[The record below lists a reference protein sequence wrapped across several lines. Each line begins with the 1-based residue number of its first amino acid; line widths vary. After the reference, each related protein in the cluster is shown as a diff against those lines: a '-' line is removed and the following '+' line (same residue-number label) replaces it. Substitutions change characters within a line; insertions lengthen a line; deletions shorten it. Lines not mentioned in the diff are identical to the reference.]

1 MALRVGRIPF
11 LVCAP
16 FFHDFLGREFEFG
29 DVEFV
34 DGAPSAHCAGLKNGS
49 IHLSPASSIT
59 FAQKPGAFV
68 LAPDICTSCSFEVR
82 SVKLFSKVPI
92 EELSHKTVCL
102 TAQSMTSINLLKILL
117 QERFGLEPV
126 YKSGTYEATDDACL
140 LIGDQALEENE
151 RHRFAFG
158 YDLGALWQDWQQVPF
173 VFGAWIVAKSALK
186 PDLEQSLFRYLQAT
200 RDSVEKFRENPTKA
214 LDKWLAHY
222 PVDLPR
228 AVVENY
234 YSAIDYRFTDDRK
247 RSLSLFFEHAAA
259 LGLIE
264 TAPNLEFLA
273 FPSQDV

>member
-1 MALRVGRIPF
+1 
-11 LVCAP
+11 
-16 FFHDFLGREFEFG
+16 
-29 DVEFV
+29 
-34 DGAPSAHCAGLKNGS
+34 
-49 IHLSPASSIT
+49 
-59 FAQKPGAFV
+59 V

-92 EELSHKTVCL
+92 EDLSHKTVCL

-117 QERFGLEPV
+117 HERFGLEPV
-126 YKSGTYEATDDACL
+126 YKSGTYEPIDDACL

-151 RHRFAFG
+151 RHRFAFD
-158 YDLGALWQDWQQVPF
+158 YDLGALWQDWQKVPF

-200 RDSVEKFRENPTKA
+200 RESVERFRENPMAA
-214 LDKWLAHY
+214 LDKWLARY

-228 AVVENY
+228 SIVENY
-234 YSAIDYRFTDDRK
+234 YSAIDYRFTDERK
-247 RSLSLFFEHAAA
+247 RSLALFFEHAAA

-273 FPSQDV
+273 FPSQEV

>member
-16 FFHDFLGREFEFG
+16 FFHDFLGRESEFA

-34 DGAPSAHCAGLKNGS
+34 DGAPSAHCASLKDGS

-82 SVKLFSKVPI
+82 SVKLFAKYPI
-92 EELSHKTVCL
+92 EELNGKLVRL
-102 TAQSMTSINLLKILL
+102 TAQSMTSVNLLKILL
-117 QERFGLEPV
+117 QERFCLEPQYRV
-126 YKSGTYEATDDACL
+126 GAYELTDDACL

-151 RHRFAFG
+151 RHRFAYC
-158 YDLGALWQDWQQVPF
+158 YDLGTLWQDWQHVPF
-173 VFGAWIVAKSALK
+173 VFGAWIVSKEALK
-186 PDLEQSLFRYLQAT
+186 PDLEQTLKDYLQAT
-200 RDSVEKFRENPTKA
+200 RESVERFRRDPSTCLSRW
-214 LDKWLAHY
+214 LDRY
-222 PVDLPR
+222 PVALPR
-228 AVVENY
+228 SIIENY
-234 YSAIDYRFTDDRK
+234 YSALDYRFTDDRK

-264 TAPNLEFLA
+264 RAPALEFLS
-273 FPSQDV
+273 F

>member
-1 MALRVGRIPF
+1 
-11 LVCAP
+11 
-16 FFHDFLGREFEFG
+16 
-29 DVEFV
+29 V
-34 DGAPSAHCAGLKNGS
+34 DGPPSAHCAGLKDGS

-92 EELSHKTVCL
+92 EDLSHKTVCL

-117 QERFGLEPV
+117 HERFGLEPV
-126 YKSGTYEATDDACL
+126 YKSGAYEPIDDACL

-151 RHRFAFG
+151 RHRFAYD
-158 YDLGALWQDWQQVPF
+158 YDLGALWQDWQKVPF

-200 RDSVEKFRENPTKA
+200 RESVERFRENPMAA
-214 LDKWLAHY
+214 LDKWLARY

-228 AVVENY
+228 SIVENY
-234 YSAIDYRFTDDRK
+234 YSAIDYRFTDERK
-247 RSLSLFFEHAAA
+247 RSLALFFEHAAA

-273 FPSQDV
+273 FPSQEV

>member
-16 FFHDFLGREFEFG
+16 FFFDFLGRESEFH

-34 DGAPSAHCAGLKNGS
+34 DGPPSAHCAGLKDGS

-102 TAQSMTSINLLKILL
+102 TAQSMTSVNLLKILL
-117 QERFGLEPV
+117 QERFRLEPV
-126 YKSGTYEATDDACL
+126 YRSGTYEPMDDACL

-151 RHRFAFG
+151 RRRFAFG
-158 YDLGALWQDWQQVPF
+158 YDLGALWQDWQRVPF
-173 VFGAWIVAKSALK
+173 VFGAWIVSKRALEG
-186 PDLEQSLFRYLQAT
+186 DLEQPLRTYLQAT
-200 RDSVEKFRENPTKA
+200 RNGIEKFRRNPSQA
-214 LDKWLAHY
+214 LDRWLTRY
-222 PVDLPR
+222 PVELPR
-228 AVVENY
+228 SVVENY
-234 YSAIDYRFTDDRK
+234 YSSLDYRFTDERK

-264 TAPNLEFLA
+264 RAPVLEFL
-273 FPSQDV
+273 

>member
-16 FFHDFLGREFEFG
+16 FFHDVLGRESRLT

-34 DGAPSAHCAGLKNGS
+34 DGPPSAHCRGLKDGS

-82 SVKLFSKVPI
+82 SVKLFAKCAI
-92 EELSHKTVCL
+92 EDLNGCTVRL
-102 TAQSMTSINLLKILL
+102 TGQSMTSVNLLKVLL
-117 QERFGLEPV
+117 KERFGVTPV
-126 YKSGTYEATDDACL
+126 YVTGAYEPSDDACL

-158 YDLGALWQDWQQVPF
+158 YDLGALWQDWQHVPF
-173 VFGAWIVAKSALK
+173 VFGAWIISKRALED
-186 PDLEQSLFRYLQAT
+186 DLRQSLIRYMQAT
-200 RDSVEKFRENPTKA
+200 RESIEKFRENPSRA
-214 LDKWLAHY
+214 LDHWLARY

-228 AVVENY
+228 DVIENY
-234 YSAIDYRFTDDRK
+234 YPALDYRFSDERK
-247 RSLSLFFEHAAA
+247 HSLSLFFEHAAG
-259 LGLIE
+259 LGLIKE
-264 TAPNLEFLA
+264 APALEFL
-273 FPSQDV
+273 QI

>member
-1 MALRVGRIPF
+1 M
-11 LVCAP
+11 VCAP
-16 FFHDFLGREFEFG
+16 FFHDFLGRESEFS

-92 EELSHKTVCL
+92 EELSHKMVCL

-117 QERFGLEPV
+117 QERFGLSPE
-126 YKSGTYEATDDACL
+126 YKAGSYDAGDTACL

-151 RHRFAFG
+151 RHRFAYD
-158 YDLGALWQDWQQVPF
+158 YDLGALWQDWQHVPF
-173 VFGAWIVAKSALK
+173 VFGAWIIAKSALK
-186 PDLEQSLFRYLQAT
+186 PDLEQTLFRYLQAT
-200 RDSVEKFRENPTKA
+200 RDSVEKFRENPIRS
-214 LDKWLAHY
+214 LDRWLERY

-228 AVVENY
+228 SIVENY

-264 TAPNLEFLA
+264 KAPKLEFLEN
-273 FPSQDV
+273 P

>member
-1 MALRVGRIPF
+1 M
-11 LVCAP
+11 
-16 FFHDFLGREFEFG
+16 
-29 DVEFV
+29 
-34 DGAPSAHCAGLKNGS
+34 
-49 IHLSPASSIT
+49 
-59 FAQKPGAFV
+59 

-92 EELSHKTVCL
+92 EDLSHKTVCL

-117 QERFGLEPV
+117 HERFGLEPV
-126 YKSGTYEATDDACL
+126 YKSGAYEPIDDACL

-151 RHRFAFG
+151 RHRFAFD
-158 YDLGALWQDWQQVPF
+158 YDLGALWQDWQEVPF

-200 RDSVEKFRENPTKA
+200 RESVERFRENPMAA
-214 LDKWLAHY
+214 LDKWLARY

-228 AVVENY
+228 SIVENY
-234 YSAIDYRFTDDRK
+234 YSAIDYRFTDERK
-247 RSLSLFFEHAAA
+247 RSLALFFEHAAA

-273 FPSQDV
+273 FPSQEV

>member
-1 MALRVGRIPF
+1 M
-11 LVCAP
+11 
-16 FFHDFLGREFEFG
+16 
-29 DVEFV
+29 
-34 DGAPSAHCAGLKNGS
+34 
-49 IHLSPASSIT
+49 SPASSIT

-92 EELSHKTVCL
+92 EELSQKTVCL

-126 YKSGTYEATDDACL
+126 YKSGTYEPTDDACL

-151 RHRFAFG
+151 RHRFAYD
-158 YDLGALWQDWQQVPF
+158 YDLPF

-186 PDLEQSLFRYLQAT
+186 PDLEQTLFRYLQAT
-200 RDSVEKFRENPTKA
+200 RESVEKFRANPTKA
-214 LDKWLAHY
+214 LDRWLARY

-228 AVVENY
+228 AIVENY

-259 LGLIE
+259 LGLIQN
-264 TAPNLEFLA
+264 APALEFLY
-273 FPSQDV
+273 

>member
-16 FFHDFLGREFEFG
+16 FFHDFLGHESEFN

-34 DGAPSAHCAGLKNGS
+34 DGAPSVHCSALKKGN

-82 SVKLFSKVPI
+82 SVKLFSKLPI
-92 EELSHKTVCL
+92 EDLSHKTVCL
-102 TAQSMTSINLLKILL
+102 TAQSETSINLLKILL
-117 QERFGLEPV
+117 QEHFGLQPNYRAGVYEP
-126 YKSGTYEATDDACL
+126 TDDACL

-151 RHRFAFG
+151 RHRFAYD

-173 VFGAWIVAKSALK
+173 VFGAWIISKEALMPDVK
-186 PDLEQSLFRYLQAT
+186 PALLRYLRAT
-200 RDSVEKFRENPTKA
+200 RESIEHFRENPVKA

-228 AVVENY
+228 DVIENY
-234 YSAIDYRFTDDRK
+234 YSALDYRFTDERK

-259 LGLIE
+259 LGLIKQ
-264 TAPNLEFLA
+264 APTLEFL
-273 FPSQDV
+273 